1 VVPPRAV
8 FSAGTGAGGA
18 TDGTGASDVP
28 LEPPPPVRVLLFGG
42 QSTASP
48 GATAGDVDGGGGAVL
63 GDLWSLPLAE
73 AMAAAEVSGAQYSS
87 PTLEQLAAG
96 DVAPARAAAAASRC
110 HGGWWQW
117 AIQPCLT
124 ANATDAWRARRACT
138 WGLLLEAAALAGAC

>member
-1 VVPPRAV
+1 M
-8 FSAGTGAGGA
+8 
-18 TDGTGASDVP
+18 
-28 LEPPPPVRVLLFGG
+28 
-42 QSTASP
+42 
-48 GATAGDVDGGGGAVL
+48 